1 MARWKSRTLTDGELD
16 FMKVLWEYGGA
27 TPGEIQ
33 DALHERG
40 RTLTGGTIR
49 NVLAVLI
56 EKGYVTRKKQ
66 GKTHVYR
73 ANINKEKT
81 MKTMAQNLLTNAFNG
96 SESLLMNALLKNRDV
111 RPEELDEIA
120 LLIEKHRR
128 REKK

>member
-16 FMKVLWEYGGA
+16 FMKVLWENGGA
-27 TPGEIQ
+27 TPDEIQ
-33 DALHERG
+33 EVLHDRG

-49 NVLAVLI
+49 NVLAVLS
-56 EKGYVTRKKQ
+56 EKGYVTREKQ

-73 ANINKEKT
+73 AKIDKEQA
-81 MKTMAQNLLTNAFNG
+81 MKTMAQNLLTSAFNG